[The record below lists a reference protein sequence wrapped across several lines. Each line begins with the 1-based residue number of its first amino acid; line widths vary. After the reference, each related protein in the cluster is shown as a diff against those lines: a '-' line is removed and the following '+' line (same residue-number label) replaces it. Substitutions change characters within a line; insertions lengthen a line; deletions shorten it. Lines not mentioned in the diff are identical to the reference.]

1 MSIQTRQ
8 ELEVTRG
15 KLRRLEAKLAALPS
29 QPAANEHV
37 RDLELQA
44 LYKWINRLKEEIA
57 RFEAHAA
64 SKA

>member
-29 QPAANEHV
+29 RPAANEHV

>member
-15 KLRRLEAKLAALPS
+15 KLRRLEAKLAALHS

-57 RFEAHAA
+57 RFEAHAT